1 MSRPSLYAVV
11 GQSEKRDVL
20 EKGQLIQPCIL
31 EAMNYYQTKKALWL
45 IWKVQQ
51 NLQVL
56 NLNRRNADFSV
67 PVYRYW
73 DNI

>member
-31 EAMNYYQTKKALWL
+31 EAMNYYQTKKSSPAHLEGGAEPAGVKL
-45 IWKVQQ
+45 KQKKC
-51 NLQVL
+51 
-56 NLNRRNADFSV
+56 
-67 PVYRYW
+67 
-73 DNI
+73 